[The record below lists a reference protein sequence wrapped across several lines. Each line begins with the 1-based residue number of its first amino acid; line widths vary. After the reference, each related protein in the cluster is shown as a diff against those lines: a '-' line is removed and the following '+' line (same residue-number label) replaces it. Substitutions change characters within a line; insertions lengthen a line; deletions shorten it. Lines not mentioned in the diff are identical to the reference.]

1 MPATSLPPVQETEL
15 ALSVE
20 RAYREALVTDR
31 LGAIWSL
38 ILAKCLLAQW
48 AITQY
53 SIPVSGAFY
62 VWTLTL
68 VMGTVASLYYL
79 HAHRVKLYLLPTHF
93 RVNAA
98 VLAGLVVSL
107 GFVAYARFALGAIEA
122 PVAAALGAALLGND
136 IGAVQGIVEAAP
148 ACVGRIERI
157 ARVHHGDYQLRPGE
171 RGYLLVYICSADL
184 EVRALGQQ
192 VADLLQEGLV
202 GGGVIARAGMGAVPV
217 VDGGLQAVTGA
228 GDFLAVLI
236 GTPITGFVFIGPR
249 AGTHAKAPAGQIGLP
264 VRVVIRVRREGMALG
279 GAIAPPRCP
288 VLAQAAISH
297 LGGLMGCKKS
307 NPHLLAT
314 QHIGDQ
320 IGHTHVAGVKSQV
333 QRARTRACPRGDWQ
347 ARAGLGCAVCSGKSG
362 CAHVRRSSALSQCG
376 LGLHLDR
383 HQPQAQGHEKP
394 RPATAQLLAHE
405 RLTDAA
411 RDPRSKCH
419 AEICPL

>member
-122 PVAAALGAALLGND
+122 PVAAALGAALLGSWSLARAALRRAWPPLV
-136 IGAVQGIVEAAP
+136 GALLWWGIAATALRAP
-148 ACVGRIERI
+148 ADEALLWLGLGMLG
-157 ARVHHGDYQLRPGE
+157 AQALPGF
-171 RGYLLVYICSADL
+171 A
-184 EVRALGQQ
+184 
-192 VADLLQEGLV
+192 VA
-202 GGGVIARAGMGAVPV
+202 ARAA
-217 VDGGLQAVTGA
+217 
-228 GDFLAVLI
+228 
-236 GTPITGFVFIGPR
+236 R
-249 AGTHAKAPAGQIGLP
+249 
-264 VRVVIRVRREGMALG
+264 
-279 GAIAPPRCP
+279 
-288 VLAQAAISH
+288 
-297 LGGLMGCKKS
+297 
-307 NPHLLAT
+307 
-314 QHIGDQ
+314 
-320 IGHTHVAGVKSQV
+320 
-333 QRARTRACPRGDWQ
+333 QRA
-347 ARAGLGCAVCSGKSG
+347 
-362 CAHVRRSSALSQCG
+362 
-376 LGLHLDR
+376 
-383 HQPQAQGHEKP
+383 
-394 RPATAQLLAHE
+394 
-405 RLTDAA
+405 
-411 RDPRSKCH
+411 
-419 AEICPL
+419 

>member
-122 PVAAALGAALLGND
+122 PVAAALGAALLGSWSLARAALRRAWPPLV
-136 IGAVQGIVEAAP
+136 GALLWWGIAATALRAP
-148 ACVGRIERI
+148 ADE
-157 ARVHHGDYQLRPGE
+157 AMLW
-171 RGYLLVYICSADL
+171 L
-184 EVRALGQQ
+184 
-192 VADLLQEGLV
+192 
-202 GGGVIARAGMGAVPV
+202 
-217 VDGGLQAVTGA
+217 
-228 GDFLAVLI
+228 
-236 GTPITGFVFIGPR
+236 
-249 AGTHAKAPAGQIGLP
+249 
-264 VRVVIRVRREGMALG
+264 
-279 GAIAPPRCP
+279 
-288 VLAQAAISH
+288 
-297 LGGLMGCKKS
+297 
-307 NPHLLAT
+307 
-314 QHIGDQ
+314 
-320 IGHTHVAGVKSQV
+320 
-333 QRARTRACPRGDWQ
+333 
-347 ARAGLGCAVCSGKSG
+347 
-362 CAHVRRSSALSQCG
+362 G
-376 LGLHLDR
+376 LGLLGA
-383 HQPQAQGHEKP
+383 QALPGF
-394 RPATAQLLAHE
+394 AV
-405 RLTDAA
+405 AA
-411 RDPRSKCH
+411 REARQRV
-419 AEICPL
+419 